1 MPILQ
6 HFWRFGAIWLRIR
19 AESSAKINESRA
31 SCLDLGIFGANRAV
45 LGIAS
50 LGGCNMASAFG
61 PRLWR
66 RTAVSVPPARSLGR
80 RMTWH
85 AAAALL
91 AFADRQ
97 IWLVMR
103 VVAARAPSAFILVAL
118 VTLPGMRPP
127 VPLPDA
133 TRS

>member
-1 MPILQ
+1 MHILKY
-6 HFWRFGAIWLRIR
+6 FLRFGAILLRIR
-19 AESSAKINESRA
+19 AESSAKINESLA
-31 SCLDLGIFGANRAV
+31 SCLDLGIFGAKRAV

-91 AFADRQ
+91 AFAALQ
-97 IWLVMR
+97 IWLVMS
-103 VVAARAPSAFILVAL
+103 VVNAVATSAFIV
-118 VTLPGMRPP
+118 
-127 VPLPDA
+127 
-133 TRS
+133 RSEE

>member
-1 MPILQ
+1 MHILKY
-6 HFWRFGAIWLRIR
+6 FLRFGAILLRIR
-19 AESSAKINESRA
+19 AEASSKINESRA

-80 RMTWH
+80 RMKWH

-91 AFADRQ
+91 AFASHQ
-97 IWLVMR
+97 IWLFRSDVRR
-103 VVAARAPSAFILVAL
+103 VGIGSCHKC
-118 VTLPGMRPP
+118 
-127 VPLPDA
+127 
-133 TRS
+133 

>member
-1 MPILQ
+1 MAVFAAFSQLS
-6 HFWRFGAIWLRIR
+6 AIQLRIR
-19 AESSAKINESRA
+19 AELSEKINESLA

-66 RTAVSVPPARSLGR
+66 RTTVSVPPARSLGR

-91 AFADRQ
+91 A
-97 IWLVMR
+97 
-103 VVAARAPSAFILVAL
+103 
-118 VTLPGMRPP
+118 
-127 VPLPDA
+127 
-133 TRS
+133 

>member
-6 HFWRFGAIWLRIR
+6 HFLRFGAIWLRIR

-66 RTAVSVPPARSLGR
+66 RTAVSVPPARSRGR

-91 AFADRQ
+91 DFAALQ
-97 IWLVMR
+97 IRSEEGR
-103 VVAARAPSAFILVAL
+103 VGKESVS
-118 VTLPGMRPP
+118 TG
-127 VPLPDA
+127 
-133 TRS
+133 RSRGGSDP